1 MLSNCRG
8 IDLRTKGKEMNVWI
22 CVVLI
27 WLRIEILRNVLFFFN
42 EYDIKF
48 LYLNAREEFESDL
61 KLVGEFERKYAR
73 N

>member
-1 MLSNCRG
+1 
-8 IDLRTKGKEMNVWI
+8 MNVWI

-27 WLRIEILRNVLFFFN
+27 WLRIEILRNVLFFLMN
-42 EYDIKF
+42 IKF

>member
-8 IDLRTKGKEMNVWI
+8 IDLRTNGKEMNVWI

-27 WLRIEILRNVLFFFN
+27 WLRIEILRNVLFFLMN
-42 EYDIKF
+42 IKF

>member
-1 MLSNCRG
+1 
-8 IDLRTKGKEMNVWI
+8 MNVWI

-42 EYDIKF
+42 EYGIKF
-48 LYLNAREEFESDL
+48 LYLNEREEFESDL